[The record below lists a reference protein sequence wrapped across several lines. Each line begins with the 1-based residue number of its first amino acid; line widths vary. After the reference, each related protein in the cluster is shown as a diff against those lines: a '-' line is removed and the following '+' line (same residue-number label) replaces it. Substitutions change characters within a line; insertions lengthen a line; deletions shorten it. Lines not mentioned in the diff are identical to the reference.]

1 MKRSIILCFML
12 VAVFA
17 AACDILPENGG
28 EIRIK
33 ARTVSPFT
41 KTTYGQISGNVQAI
55 EWEENDLIKIY
66 SPELV
71 RPEGNYDI
79 HYAKY
84 VLSNIQTEGAI
95 SSAGTVSLA
104 GENPNGLNWS
114 ETNQAPA
121 TFYAIYP
128 ATMFCHRNSA
138 NQDIYNQFDLVFPSA
153 QDMVWGGDN
162 NRVGAPVMN
171 YAYLVAKNTIAYGE
185 QVSLDFTP
193 AFNAFEVHLKCD
205 EGMDDVELLSASLI
219 CGSADEAGY
228 LAGVGVYD
236 LDAATPG
243 LVDYGSEVAYPN
255 DNKVT
260 VDLSDKIIGVNKE
273 VVFTFLTLPKDLT
286 KMSLVLTY
294 KGSGGTETTRTLAL
308 NYSNGDPVPFSAGTK
323 AILRGVALKEG
334 WNFIL
339 QTDLVVM
346 GWTVGSETTI
356 EFGDRNT
363 VSVPEPFNFSTQE
376 TGYDNTN
383 VDIDEETWAITFNNV
398 SNSVFHLTF
407 TIAAPSG
414 ANWSVQ
420 KEDPNNYFT
429 LVALNEDG
437 TERAP
442 SGTVDN
448 NKIVLRLRPN
458 SSTIPSSRTSDY
470 TMVLHTFIE
479 IGDNAYNI
487 DSETQIYDQY
497 HSLAT
502 FTIPANN

>member
-205 EGMDDVELLSASLI
+205 EGMDDITLVSASLN
-219 CGSADEAGY
+219 CASEGEAGY
-228 LAGVGVYD
+228 LAGVCIYD
-236 LDAATPG
+236 MNVTPNIAG
-243 LVDYGSEVAYPN
+243 YFSEAAYPN
-255 DNKVT
+255 VNSVSINNLEGKVIG
-260 VDLSDKIIGVNKE
+260 SDADKE

-286 KMSLVLTY
+286 SMSLSVTY
-294 KGSGGTETTRTLAL
+294 LNNGSPTTRTLAL
-308 NYSNGDPVPFSAGTK
+308 NYNNGDPVTFTAGHK
-323 AILRGVALKEG
+323 AILRGVALKDSWTFSLETG
-334 WNFIL
+334 LN
-339 QTDLVVM
+339 VM
-346 GWTVGSETTI
+346 QWTVGGENTINFENTATATTFVF
-356 EFGDRNT
+356 ESSQYQNAG
-363 VSVPEPFNFSTQE
+363 VE
-376 TGYDNTN
+376 
-383 VDIDEETWAITFNNV
+383 VDASSWDITFDTTNP
-398 SNSVFHLTF
+398 NSVLYITF
-407 TIAAPSG
+407 TISTPLG
-414 ANWSVQ
+414 ATWSVQ
-420 KEDPNNYFT
+420 KEDPSGYFT
-429 LVALNEDG
+429 LMSMKDGLPQAPTGTVGEDG
-437 TERAP
+437 GIITLQI
-442 SGTVDN
+442 
-448 NKIVLRLRPN
+448 KPN
-458 SSTIPSSRTSDY
+458 SANIPAERLSAYS
-470 TMVLHTFIE
+470 MILHSFVE
-479 IGDNAYNI
+479 MGDKVYNI
-487 DSETQIYDQY
+487 DSETQLYDQY
-497 HSLAT
+497 GNFAE
-502 FTIPANN
+502 FIIPANQ